1 MNKNFV
7 SFTNAIV
14 RIIVPLILTVYLG
27 DAPIVLKFALII
39 HTVTSLKCV
48 LITFVPTPYVILVV
62 LRRKTV
68 QMQIHQTMTAVHMIL
83 NVLMLYV
90 LMVLLKS
97 VKVFVLIHLKIVKAW
112 AYLASAMTQNVMMM
126 IPVLIF
132 TFARMECVFL
142 KP

>member
-1 MNKNFV
+1 
-7 SFTNAIV
+7 
-14 RIIVPLILTVYLG
+14 
-27 DAPIVLKFALII
+27 
-39 HTVTSLKCV
+39 
-48 LITFVPTPYVILVV
+48 
-62 LRRKTV
+62 
-68 QMQIHQTMTAVHMIL
+68 MQIHRTMTAVHMIL

-97 VKVFVLIHLKIVKAW
+97 VKVFVLILLKIVKAW

-132 TFARMECVFL
+132 TFARMESVFL

>member
-1 MNKNFV
+1 
-7 SFTNAIV
+7 
-14 RIIVPLILTVYLG
+14 
-27 DAPIVLKFALII
+27 
-39 HTVTSLKCV
+39 
-48 LITFVPTPYVILVV
+48 
-62 LRRKTV
+62 
-68 QMQIHQTMTAVHMIL
+68 MQIHQTMTAVHMIL